1 MTKDWK
7 KEFDKRF
14 PNKNIDKY
22 NGRHLVFLSGR
33 QNINLPIKIKLFI
46 TKLLKEQSKNKQL

>member
-1 MTKDWK
+1 MNKNWK

-14 PNKNIDKY
+14 PSKNVDKY
-22 NGRHLVFLSGR
+22 NGRHFLFYPNR

-46 TKLLKEQSKNKQL
+46 TKLLKEQSKPKAQ